1 MAKEESKKPAKKS
14 VAKKF
19 LSLFNKNPFI
29 TKKETL
35 EEFKI
40 KKEAEAEI
48 MINAV
53 QEILRKKRAETNDSI
68 AEMEGGEDEVYLYDF
83 VSEYGNNR
91 GGSGFA
97 VGGASFSFDGSADVD
112 GADFGNVIG
121 VTPNQSGTSLV
132 AIDSNIEKI
141 EPKVKLKP
149 IDVWKELET
158 IPSPI
163 ALENLEEKIAVL
175 KMKKEFIR
183 NNHYAK
189 KEVIDMVTRL
199 ENRRKWDEFKGFFEK
214 YDNTDTDKVN
224 ALINKYDLVLKTSD
238 LFIPKFPKEA
248 MDIMKE
254 YKDNVKK
261 LCGKSPVFYVIA
273 EKSMFQ
279 VEDKRNDPILLVQSP
294 FGIYWQI
301 LGAWDKE
308 LVLLEEL

>member
-1 MAKEESKKPAKKS
+1 MAKEEKKKPVKKS
-14 VAKKF
+14 IGKKF
-19 LSLFNKNPFI
+19 LSLFKNPFV
-29 TKKETL
+29 TNKETM
-35 EEFKI
+35 EEFKE
-40 KKEAEAEI
+40 KKKAEAQI
-48 MINAV
+48 MIDAV
-53 QEILRKKRAETNDSI
+53 QEILKKNRGTTNDSI

-83 VSEYGNNR
+83 VSEYQNGAR
-91 GGSGFA
+91 GGGFISGGNFA
-97 VGGASFSFDGSADVD
+97 TFDG
-112 GADFGNVIG
+112 IG
-121 VTPNQSGTSLV
+121 DDDDALMAVTPSGIEGHSIV
-132 AIDSNIEKI
+132 AIDTKIEKV
-141 EPKVKLKP
+141 EPKIKLKP
-149 IDVWKELET
+149 IDVWHELEK
-158 IPSPI
+158 IPNPI

-183 NNHYAK
+183 SNHYAK

-199 ENRRKWDEFKGFFEK
+199 ENRRKWNEFKGFFEK

-254 YKDNVKK
+254 YKDNVQK
-261 LCGKSPVFYVIA
+261 LCKKSPVFYVIA

-279 VEDKRNDPILLVQSP
+279 AEDKRNDPILLVQSP